1 VRENE
6 TIVVDVDHPG
16 TRCDPVRDIVGM
28 ALSGQADPDNQ
39 ELPHPSLAC
48 EELDGASHEL
58 PVLVRRRDRVG
69 NEPEQFP
76 GGFEVSGPMA
86 PAAEEGVMNSGRV
99 RAGWA
104 ISPGVDHA
112 RLRQRAW

>member
-1 VRENE
+1 
-6 TIVVDVDHPG
+6 
-16 TRCDPVRDIVGM
+16 M
-28 ALSGQADPDNQ
+28 ALSGQAHPDNQ
-39 ELPHPSLAC
+39 ELPHPSLAG

-58 PVLVRRRDRVG
+58 PVLVRRRDRAG

-76 GGFEVSGPMA
+76 GDGQVSGPMA
-86 PAAEEGVMNSGRV
+86 PATEESVMDSGRV

-104 ISPGVDHA
+104 IGPGVDHA